1 MITHGQA
8 SSASGYG
15 PRDDSNRSRPGSAV
29 RTAGDPRGL
38 EPFSAML
45 RQPRAVVFDLD
56 GVLVDTARLHA
67 RAWKATF
74 DSLFD
79 ELGIEGEFD
88 EVEDYRRYVDGR
100 PRYGGVAALLRSREI
115 DLPPG
120 APQDA
125 PGFSTEAAVGNL
137 KNRLFHEL
145 VESEGVEVLPG
156 AGDLVESLAA
166 SGVPMA
172 IVSSSRNVSRVL
184 PDHLGRHFSVV
195 LGGSDVA
202 ELGIPGKPE
211 PGMFIEGARRLGAEP
226 NEAAVVEDATAGV
239 LAGRHGGFAV
249 VVGIDPVGSL
259 GLKRAGA
266 DFVVAGVDALPRDIG
281 DWGGLIEPPKD
292 ALGDIDQIIDR
303 LLGRPAIFLDYDG
316 TLTPIVDD
324 PAAATIGGRERE
336 VLRELAE
343 MVPVTILSGRGLDDV
358 KSLVAVDGLTYS
370 GSHGYE
376 IERPDGSR
384 SEQGAAA
391 DAVPQLDEAEELLV
405 VGVTRLPGVMIER
418 KPYAIAVHTRRAE
431 TQAAREGAGDLAREV
446 VSRFDRLS
454 LRGGKEIHE
463 LRPALDW
470 DKGAALSHLLGLI
483 EGNPVPI
490 YIGDDETDEDG
501 FLAVRKL
508 SGVGVRVGAAL
519 GSETWADFVLDEP
532 GEVLDL
538 LSTLARALRKGLSG
552 EGG

>member
-1 MITHGQA
+1 
-8 SSASGYG
+8 
-15 PRDDSNRSRPGSAV
+15 
-29 RTAGDPRGL
+29 
-38 EPFSAML
+38 ML
-45 RQPRAVVFDLD
+45 REARAVVFDLD
-56 GVLVDTARLHA
+56 GVLLDTAKLHGK
-67 RAWKATF
+67 AWKAAF

-79 ELGIEGEFD
+79 ELGIEDEFE
-88 EVEDYRRYVDGR
+88 EVEDYRRYIDGR
-100 PRYGGVAALLRSREI
+100 PRYEGVAALLRSRKIEM
-115 DLPPG
+115 PSG
-120 APQDA
+120 TPQDG

-145 VESEGVEVLPG
+145 VESEGVEILPG
-156 AGDLVESLAA
+156 AEDLVEALAA

-184 PDHLGRHFSVV
+184 PDHLGRHFPVV
-195 LGGSDVA
+195 LGGVDVA
-202 ELGIPGKPE
+202 ELDIPGKPE
-211 PGMFIEGARRLGAEP
+211 PGMFVEGARRLGVEP
-226 NEAAVVEDATAGV
+226 QEAAVVEDATAGV
-239 LAGRHGGFAV
+239 LAGRRGGFAV

-266 DFVVAGVDALPRDIG
+266 DFVVAGVDALPRDVG
-281 DWGGLIEPPKD
+281 EWGVLIDAPKD
-292 ALGDIDQIIDR
+292 ALGDSDQIIDR

-324 PAAATIGGRERE
+324 PAAATIGESERE
-336 VLRELAE
+336 VLSELAA
-343 MVPVTILSGRGLDDV
+343 MAPVAILSGRGLDDV

-384 SEQGAAA
+384 SEQEAAA

-405 VGVTRLPGVMIER
+405 VGAADLPGVMIER
-418 KPYAIAVHTRRAE
+418 KPYAIAVHTRMAE
-431 TQAAREGAGDLAREV
+431 TQEAREAAGDLAGEV

-470 DKGAALSHLLGLI
+470 DKGAALSYLLELI
-483 EGNPVPI
+483 DGNPVPL

-508 SGVGVRVGAAL
+508 TGVGIRVGGAV
-519 GSETWADFVLDEP
+519 GSETWADFVLEDP
-532 GEVLDL
+532 GSVLDL
-538 LSTLARALRKGLSG
+538 LSTLAKSLR
-552 EGG
+552 